1 MNISFRNMY
10 MGIWKHVND
19 WWFYFNFQAPS
30 LAVKEMW
37 VKEIKRVLMNQ
48 FDEIKGKLAM
58 FSDSSPLQIFLLV
71 KYSKIAWEIIL

>member
-48 FDEIKGKLAM
+48 FDEIKGK
-58 FSDSSPLQIFLLV
+58 
-71 KYSKIAWEIIL
+71 Y

>member
-10 MGIWKHVND
+10 MGIWKRVND

-71 KYSKIAWEIIL
+71 KYSKIAWGIIL

>member
-1 MNISFRNMY
+1 

-19 WWFYFNFQAPS
+19 GWFYFNFQAPS

-48 FDEIKGKLAM
+48 FDEIKGK
-58 FSDSSPLQIFLLV
+58 
-71 KYSKIAWEIIL
+71 Y

>member
-19 WWFYFNFQAPS
+19 GWFYFNFQAPS

-58 FSDSSPLQIFLLV
+58 FSNSSPLQLFFLVNTL
-71 KYSKIAWEIIL
+71 K